1 MAVRGV
7 RPPKV
12 NRRSEILKAAEKLM
26 GSGGL
31 SAVTTRQIAKEVGCS
46 DSALYAHFEGRLEL
60 LLAMLEEN
68 LPDMRGPMQ
77 TLRESVGQGSPQTN
91 LALALDGIYTFHR
104 RMTPQLAGLFAEPE
118 LLAAY
123 RESLLQQKKGPHRG
137 MKSIEDYIRAEQK
150 LSRIGAQVDARLAAY
165 LLMSSSFFRAFS
177 EHFADGSTMPAWGK
191 FAKQLVAAIV
201 PGP

>member
-1 MAVRGV
+1 MVVRGV

-26 GSGGL
+26 GSRGL

-60 LLAMLEEN
+60 LLAMLDEN
-68 LPDMRGPMQ
+68 LPDMRGTMQ
-77 TLRESVGQGSPQTN
+77 TLKESVGRGSPQAN
-91 LALALDGIYTFHR
+91 LAVTLGGIYNFHR
-104 RMTPQLAGLFAEPE
+104 RVTPQLAGLFAEPE
-118 LLAAY
+118 LLTAY
-123 RESLLQQKKGPHRG
+123 RESLLHQNKGPHRG
-137 MKSIEDYIRAEQK
+137 MKVIEDYIRAEQK

-165 LLMSSSFFRAFS
+165 LLMSSSLFRAFS
-177 EHFADGSTMPAWGK
+177 EHFADDSTLPAWGK

-201 PGP
+201 PEP